1 MEQQV
6 VDWKGLK
13 ALGIPYSRA
22 HIWRLMDSGDF
33 PRAFKLGKYRS
44 SHPVWWLAEILE
56 WLKAHA
62 SRKATAP

>member
-13 ALGIPYSRA
+13 GLGIPYSRA
-22 HIWRLMDSGDF
+22 HIWRLMDSGEF
-33 PRAFKLGKYRS
+33 PRAFKLGKHRN
-44 SHPVWWLAEILE
+44 SHPVWWLTEILG